1 MGAAY
6 TSFKFVHILIAII
19 ALGTSAGL
27 GVVLEFFGD
36 HPVHG
41 GFVLGAIRRLLYF
54 LVLPGYVLM
63 LLTGMWMG
71 HVAGLL
77 DAHWTEAAMNLW
89 GIGALFIATSLVALH
104 RQIKLFTSAGPDSR
118 AYRRMAWLGRLS
130 GAGAGAIVVTIV
142 YFMVF
147 KPVG

>member
-1 MGAAY
+1 MDAAY
-6 TSFKFVHILIAII
+6 TGFKFAHILIAIV

-54 LVLPGYVLM
+54 MVVPGYVLM

-71 HVAGLL
+71 HMAGLL
-77 DAHWTEAAMNLW
+77 DARWTEAAMNLW
-89 GIGALFIATSLVALH
+89 GIGALFIAASLVVLH
-104 RQIKLFTSAGPDSR
+104 RQIKLFATAGPDSR

-130 GAGAGAIVVTIV
+130 GAVAGAIVVTIV

-147 KPVG
+147 KPAS

>member
-89 GIGALFIATSLVALH
+89 GIGALFIAASLLVLH
-104 RQIKLFTSAGPDSR
+104 RQIKLFAATGPDSP
-118 AYRRMAWLGRLS
+118 AYRRIAWLGRLS

-147 KPVG
+147 KPAG

>member
-89 GIGALFIATSLVALH
+89 GIGALFIATSQVALH
-104 RQIKLFTSAGPDSR
+104 WQ
-118 AYRRMAWLGRLS
+118 
-130 GAGAGAIVVTIV
+130 
-142 YFMVF
+142 
-147 KPVG
+147 

>member
-1 MGAAY
+1 MVSAY
-6 TSFKFVHILIAII
+6 TGLKFVHILIAIV
-19 ALGTSAGL
+19 ALGTSAGV
-27 GVVLEFFGD
+27 GVVLEFYGD

-41 GFVLGAIRRLLYF
+41 GFVLAAIRRLLYF
-54 LVLPGYVLM
+54 LVAPGYVLM

-89 GIGALFIATSLVALH
+89 GIGALFIAVSLAVLH
-104 RQIKLFTSAGPDSR
+104 RQIKLFATVGPASR
-118 AYRRMAWLGRLS
+118 AYRRVAWLGRLS

-147 KPVG
+147 KPAS